1 MLKVALSIANSLER
15 RTETLGDE
23 LTIGRAAPSHLV
35 LSDVGL
41 SRRNTT
47 FFRDG
52 EDVLV
57 VDENSTN
64 GTFLNGAKLD
74 NRPHILKNGDEIKIG
89 GETRIRVE
97 FEGAGRDGE
106 TERRGDEEK
115 RRKGETAANS
125 GVYDI
130 RSGKYQNQQSE
141 VQSPKF
147 KAQSPPSNTSTLLVF
162 GSILATL
169 LIIIFG
175 ITAYFIVA
183 SYQSGGEIVS
193 NNKPI
198 QQISA
203 QAVIP
208 VRVID
213 PLGGEDEDD
222 LDDLVASWET
232 EEQELNASDIEEIK
246 TTAEKGT
253 DDLKVSIEFWQK
265 QRDLSLNH
273 AGANGAERAGLI
285 PVPPELF
292 GGGVPKQKAKLAEL
306 IKSGKYKQP
315 MDFADLAEL
324 RLEKVLVEMPMATAS
339 YVLDVGGSAGEG
351 EFTSFDFDNG
361 SQPIAPGS
369 PKYQTL
375 QKLAANFDGQKYDL
389 NNPKDRKQMRMRLLR
404 MYNAN
409 SRKLFEE
416 LCNAYY
422 QKFKVPLR
430 ITSLTRSMDYQ
441 IGLNKT
447 NANSFKVSGK
457 GSLPPHTS
465 GCAFDMS
472 RKNLSA
478 EEQNFMMTY
487 LAEKERDHKLDSLRE
502 GSDNACFHT
511 FIYPDG
517 IEPKL

>member
-1 MLKVALSIANSLER
+1 MPKVSLLIDNSEER
-15 RTETLGDE
+15 RTVTLGDE
-23 LTIGRAAPSHLV
+23 LTIGRAAPSNLV
-35 LSDVGL
+35 LADAGL
-41 SRRNTT
+41 SRKNTT

-64 GTFLNGAKLD
+64 GTFLNGEKLA
-74 NRPHILKNGDEIKIG
+74 NRPRVLKNGDELKIG
-89 GETRIRVE
+89 SETRIRVE
-97 FEGAGRDGE
+97 FEDSEIEKRGDAE
-106 TERRGDEEK
+106 SVRRGH
-115 RRKGETAANS
+115 TPVNS

-130 RSGKYQNQQSE
+130 RSGKYLDQKSEIGNQKSE
-141 VQSPKF
+141 VGNRE
-147 KAQSPPSNTSTLLVF
+147 SNTSALLIF

-175 ITAYFIVA
+175 VAAYFIVA
-183 SYQSGGEIVS
+183 SYESGGEVVS
-193 NNKPI
+193 KNTAA
-198 QQISA
+198 QQISS
-203 QAVIP
+203 QAAIP

-213 PLGGEDEDD
+213 PLGGENEDD

-232 EEQELNASDIEEIK
+232 EEQELNAADIEEIK
-246 TTAEKGT
+246 TTADKGT

-265 QRDLSLNH
+265 QRDLALNH

-324 RLEKVLVEMPMATAS
+324 RLNRVLVEMPMATQS

-351 EFTSFDFDNG
+351 EFTSFDWDAG
-361 SQPIAPGS
+361 VQPITPGS
-369 PKYQTL
+369 PKHQFL

-409 SRKLFEE
+409 SRKVFEE
-416 LCNAYY
+416 LCNAYF

-430 ITSLTRSMDYQ
+430 VTSLTRSMDYQ
-441 IGLNKT
+441 ISLNKT

-487 LAEKERDHKLDSLRE
+487 LAAAEHAQKLDSLRE

>member
-1 MLKVALSIANSLER
+1 MMRKISLIIVSSQENRTVALE
-15 RTETLGDE
+15 DE
-23 LTIGRAAPSHLV
+23 LTVGRAAPSQLV
-35 LSDVGL
+35 LADGGL
-41 SRRNTT
+41 SRKNTT

-52 EDVLV
+52 EDVLA
-57 VDENSTN
+57 VDEDSTN
-64 GTFLNGAKLD
+64 GTFLNGAKLGS
-74 NRPHILKNGDEIKIG
+74 RPQILKHGDELKLG
-89 GETRIRVE
+89 SETIIRLE
-97 FEGAGRDGE
+97 FEGAKQTSNAPSAAIEPPRVNS
-106 TERRGDEEK
+106 K
-115 RRKGETAANS
+115 TAAE

-130 RSGKYQNQQSE
+130 RTGKIQN
-141 VQSPKF
+141 P
-147 KAQSPPSNTSTLLVF
+147 KAQNINPKTDFSALSTNKLLLIGSAAFTLLFIILGIVVF
-162 GSILATL
+162 VVVRTHDNGGL
-169 LIIIFG
+169 
-175 ITAYFIVA
+175 VA
-183 SYQSGGEIVS
+183 GG
-193 NNKPI
+193 NKST

-213 PLGGEDEDD
+213 PLGGEDEND
-222 LDDLVASWET
+222 LDDLISSWEV
-232 EEQELNASDIEEIK
+232 EEQELKASDIEEIK
-246 TTAEKGT
+246 TTEEKGT
-253 DDLKVSIEFWQK
+253 SDLKVPIEFWQK
-265 QRDLSLNH
+265 QRDLALNH
-273 AGANGAERAGLI
+273 SGAGGAERAGLI
-285 PVPPELF
+285 ILPQELF

-306 IKSGKYKQP
+306 IREGKYKQP
-315 MDFADLAEL
+315 MDFADLAQL
-324 RLEKVLVEMPMATAS
+324 RLDHILVEMPMATNS

-351 EFTSFDFDNG
+351 EFTSFDWDAG
-361 SQPIAPGS
+361 IQPIAPGS

-409 SRKLFEE
+409 SRRVFEE
-416 LCNAYY
+416 LCSAYY
-422 QKFKVPLR
+422 QKFHVPLR
-430 ITSLTRSMDYQ
+430 VTSLTRSMDYQ
-441 IGLNKT
+441 ISLNKV

-478 EEQNFMMTY
+478 DEQNFMMILLSTR
-487 LAEKERDHKLDSLRE
+487 ERDHKLDSLRE